1 MKSTI
6 VTLLIVA
13 AAGMLAVAG
22 YKAMTFKPLKVTEV
36 QFQDGEADEICY
48 SLLKDWSEDPDMR
61 EKVQAATVDDLFT
74 DDECQD
80 LLKYHNLIDAQEK
93 RARMDHY
100 MEDAKANVK
109 QLLGFRYK
117 IDDHQSGPQD
127 QCSWPNLG

>member
-6 VTLLIVA
+6 VTLLLVA

-22 YKAMTFKPLKVTEV
+22 YKAMTFKSLDVTQV
-36 QFQDGEADEICY
+36 QFPDGEADEICY

-80 LLKYHNLIDAQEK
+80 LLKYHDLIDAQEK

-109 QLLGFRYK
+109 
-117 IDDHQSGPQD
+117 
-127 QCSWPNLG
+127 